1 MVNSVIFSHNQSRY
15 SMSYIVV
22 KKNKLEIQQNNGKST
37 FGQTKLEKSEGVWR
51 ENKEKVRVVRLPCNS
66 LT

>member
-1 MVNSVIFSHNQSRY
+1 MVNSVKTSHATL
-15 SMSYIVV
+15 SYIVV
-22 KKNKLEIQQNNGKST
+22 KKNKREIQQNNGKST
-37 FGQTKLEKSEGVWR
+37 FGQTKLERSEGVWR